1 MSKRQSRKHGYGIQN
16 KALLWMTI
24 VISVV
29 FLAIMVGIG
38 TVVIRNTYRSMTAQ
52 YTYANE
58 KFLNS
63 FQNVYK
69 ELNQLTSSYVLNEY
83 VQKSLC
89 NKPLSAKDKVLLTR
103 TLSYINKSY
112 MDYYLWLDN
121 KGNTYGQ
128 KEIQFDAEKF
138 YNSRLYKNLG
148 QEYSKTKLFWERDIL
163 FGSYDMALFVGRYVH
178 QLDTIHEPGIIYIKL
193 NDQINLKFTKGI
205 KDHSLVYF
213 IMDNQNKICF
223 EQVPKDFQWQD
234 EEKNKIID
242 RIILES
248 NNKKVDQVEKLQY
261 GMLYQAND
269 KDTGFKI
276 ITYVPR
282 SITWKVIREILFML
296 GIIFFVTY
304 LIGIWGII
312 IFSRKLTRPIKKI
325 NQFMIE
331 FDDSKLNDRISIK
344 TNTELDTIGESYNKM
359 IEKVGTLMDDIKIK
373 ERQLRKSEMDLLL
386 YQIRPHFLYNTLDTI
401 YMLAR
406 IQKEETIM
414 KMIQA
419 LSKFLRINLNN
430 GKDELTVSKEL
441 EHVSAYLEIQKIRNN
456 DLFEYDMECKE
467 NLKEYV
473 IIKMILQPI
482 VENCIKYGFQ
492 DIDAGGEIHIRVYED
507 EDNLI
512 MSVVNN
518 GTSMEEQTYW
528 LLNQLERVPIEKIDS
543 LIPKGHGGF
552 GIVNVVKRLRLKY
565 NNQIRFFYIPKEQGT
580 ECVIKISKDFVNR
593 FRQGENGDEEV

>member
-1 MSKRQSRKHGYGIQN
+1 MNERHLKKHLYGIQK
-16 KALLWMTI
+16 KALLWLTI

-29 FLAIMVGIG
+29 FLAIIAGIG

-52 YTYANE
+52 YTYVND

-63 FQNVYK
+63 FQNVYE

-89 NKPLSAKDKVLLTR
+89 NKTLSAKDKVLLTR
-103 TLSYINKSY
+103 TLFYINKSY

-128 KEIQFDAEKF
+128 KDIQLDLEKF

-148 QEYSKTKLFWERDIL
+148 KDYSKTKLFWERDVL

-193 NDQINLKFTKGI
+193 NNQINMKFTKEL
-205 KDHSLVYF
+205 KDNSLVYL
-213 IMDNQNKICF
+213 ILDNQNQICY
-223 EQVPKDFQWQD
+223 EQVPDGFQWQK
-234 EEKNKIID
+234 EEKNNVLN

-248 NNKKVDQVEKLQY
+248 NDKKLNQVEKLQY
-261 GMLYQAND
+261 GILCQAYD

-276 ITYVPR
+276 ITYVPK
-282 SITWKVIREILFML
+282 SITWKVIQEILFML

-304 LIGIWGII
+304 LIGICGII
-312 IFSRKLTRPIKKI
+312 IFSRKLTKPIKKI

-359 IEKVGTLMDDIKIK
+359 IEKVGILLDDIKIK
-373 ERQLRKSEMDLLL
+373 ERKLRKSEMDLLL

-430 GKDELTVSKEL
+430 GRDEITVSKEL

-456 DLFEYDMECKE
+456 DLFEYYIDCKE
-467 NLKEYV
+467 NLKECV

-492 DIDAGGEIHIRVYED
+492 DLEEGGEIHICVYED

-512 MSVVNN
+512 MSVENN
-518 GTSMEEQTYW
+518 GSTMEEQSYR
-528 LLNQLERVPIEKIDS
+528 LLNQLERVPIDEIG
-543 LIPKGHGGF
+543 LVMPKGQGGF
-552 GIVNVVKRLRLKY
+552 GIINVVKRLRLKY
-565 NNQIRFFYIPKEQGT
+565 NNQIRFFYIPKDQGT
-580 ECVIKISKDFVNR
+580 ECVIKISKVFINLW
-593 FRQGENGDEEV
+593 RQGEDG